1 MSTEVYESDVMSN
14 PEPESEYT
22 DEFSEER
29 IEELDRRAD
38 GAFDD
43 DNEDMLPFD
52 EWLDSLDE

>member
-1 MSTEVYESDVMSN
+1 MSH
-14 PEPESEYT
+14 PEQT